1 MKSSVA
7 AAFSRYDAADYL
19 KSNADIAGYLKAASD
34 DGDPAVLVAA
44 LGDVAKARNVSHLA
58 REAGLSREGLYKAL
72 SGSGN
77 PSFATVIKIAHAL
90 GLKIT
95 LSPAG

>member
-1 MKSSVA
+1 MKSSVT

-19 KSNADIAGYLKAASD
+19 KSNADIAAYLKAAAD

-44 LGDVAKARNVSHLA
+44 LGNVAKARNVSHLA

-77 PSFATVIKIAHAL
+77 PSFATVTRIAHAL